1 VVLKQGSVEL
11 TADVEGLVVRQE
23 RVYTAPA
30 AGSVRRVAAEGQR
43 VRVGAPAAEIVAPG
57 SVPAQQAAPATGAK
71 APAQGDAAV
80 RRRIDDLG
88 AAMYQKAAAI
98 TEAKSKGDATT
109 AAALQAELDQLG
121 LQQQQ
126 LARQLNEQAPAVVP
140 AVPAAPA
147 APQGPALGT
156 VTVDMAGLLTYQLD
170 GLESALSPAR
180 AKDWK
185 PSTVKA
191 LTAQLQA
198 IPDVVAKGDPVLK
211 VVDNLS
217 LTLIAVVPDA
227 VVARLGGEKQVS
239 LRFAGR
245 EGPPVVAQI
254 SRQVSEGGEVL
265 LVLTAPVFPE
275 ELAQQRNFRA
285 TVVLGGASGLLVPR
299 TAIDVRGGLQG
310 VWVVAGT
317 ERTFHPARVLGGN
330 DNVVA
335 LETDL
340 TVGTRVLATAPTSM
354 R

>member
-1 VVLKQGSVEL
+1 
-11 TADVEGLVVRQE
+11 
-23 RVYTAPA
+23 
-30 AGSVRRVAAEGQR
+30 
-43 VRVGAPAAEIVAPG
+43 
-57 SVPAQQAAPATGAK
+57 
-71 APAQGDAAV
+71 
-80 RRRIDDLG
+80 
-88 AAMYQKAAAI
+88 
-98 TEAKSKGDATT
+98 
-109 AAALQAELDQLG
+109 
-121 LQQQQ
+121 
-126 LARQLNEQAPAVVP
+126 
-140 AVPAAPA
+140 
-147 APQGPALGT
+147 
-156 VTVDMAGLLTYQLD
+156 MAGLLTYQLD

-191 LTAQLQA
+191 LTAQLEP

-211 VVDNLS
+211 VVDSLS

-227 VVARLGGEKQVS
+227 VVARLGGETQVS